1 MITLLVNPVAGSG
14 RAKNVA
20 ISVVERLKELNLPHR
35 VWETHYPNEA
45 KELAAKA
52 AKEHQQDSQKENMLL
67 SIGGDGTFLEAIQGV
82 LGSDLPVASLPAGT
96 GNDFLKSLGVPSD
109 PMAALDHVLN
119 SNVRQIDI
127 GKVNDLI
134 FANECGAGFDVTVLD
149 YANRYRK
156 KIRGAASY
164 LLGVITAIF
173 RHRSAPMVIKAD
185 GKEVFRGNCLV
196 FSVANGQYIGG
207 GLQISPEA
215 DVESEKL
222 ELIVLQDCPRARMLF
237 NYLPNLLAGKILQ
250 FKDTVVHCRA
260 DTVSVAPPQEGE
272 TLRINID
279 GEIRDL
285 PQCEFK
291 ILPHTLPIHM

>member
-14 RAKNVA
+14 KAKNVA
-20 ISVVERLKELNLPHR
+20 ISVIERLKQLNLPHR

-45 KELAAKA
+45 KELAQNA
-52 AKEHQQDSQKENMLL
+52 AKEHQVDPQKENMLL
-67 SIGGDGTFLEAIQGV
+67 SIGGDGTFLEVVQGA

-109 PMAALDHVLN
+109 PMEALEHVLN
-119 SNVRQIDI
+119 SDVRPIDI
-127 GKVNDLI
+127 GKVNNLL

-149 YANRYRK
+149 YANHFRK
-156 KIRGAASY
+156 KIRGPASY
-164 LLGVITAIF
+164 LLGVVTAIF
-173 RHRSAPMVIKAD
+173 RHRSSPMVIKAD

-207 GLQISPEA
+207 GIQISPEA

-222 ELIVLQDCPRARMLF
+222 ELIVIQDCSRLRMCS
-237 NYLPNLLAGKILQ
+237 YLPGLLGGKILH

-260 DTVSVAPPQEGE
+260 DSIRVAPLTEGE

-285 PQCEFK
+285 PYCEFNV
-291 ILPHTLPIHM
+291 LPHTLPIQM

>member
-14 RAKNVA
+14 KAKNVA
-20 ISVVERLKELNLPHR
+20 ISVIERLKQLNLPHR

-45 KELAAKA
+45 KELAQNA
-52 AKEHQQDSQKENMLL
+52 AKEHQVNPQKENMLL
-67 SIGGDGTFLEAIQGV
+67 SIGGDGTFLEVVQGA
-82 LGSDLPVASLPAGT
+82 LGSNLPVASLPAGT

-109 PMAALDHVLN
+109 PMEALEHVLN
-119 SNVRQIDI
+119 SDVRPIDI
-127 GKVNDLI
+127 GKVNNLL

-149 YANRYRK
+149 YANQYRK

-164 LLGVITAIF
+164 LLGVVTAIF
-173 RHRSAPMVIKAD
+173 RHRSSPMVIKAD

-207 GLQISPEA
+207 GIQISPEA

-222 ELIVLQDCPRARMLF
+222 ELIVIQDCSRLRMCS
-237 NYLPNLLAGKILQ
+237 YLPGLLLGKILQ

-260 DTVSVAPPQEGE
+260 DSISVAPLREGE

-291 ILPHTLPIHM
+291 IIPHTLPIHM

>member
-1 MITLLVNPVAGSG
+1 MITLLVNPVAGGG

-20 ISVVERLKELNLPHR
+20 KSVIERLNELNLSHQ
-35 VWETHYPNEA
+35 VWETHYSGEA
-45 KELAAKA
+45 KVLAEKA
-52 AKEHQQDSQKENMLL
+52 AQEHRTDPQADNLLL
-67 SIGGDGTFLEAIQGV
+67 SIGGDGTFLEVVQGT
-82 LGSDLPVASLPAGT
+82 LGSELPIAGLPAGT
-96 GNDFLKSLGVPSD
+96 GNDFLKSLQVSSD
-109 PMAALDHVLN
+109 PMAALEDILK
-119 SNVRQIDI
+119 SEVRRIDI
-127 GKVNDLI
+127 GKVNDLL

-149 YANRYRK
+149 YANQYRK
-156 KIRGAASY
+156 KVRGTASY

-173 RHRSAPMVIKAD
+173 RHHSAPMVIHAD
-185 GKEVFRGNCLV
+185 GEEVFRGNCLV

-207 GLQISPEA
+207 GIRISPEA

-237 NYLPNLLAGKILQ
+237 NYLPGLLGGKILQ

-260 DTVSVAPPQEGE
+260 ETVTVAPMKEGE

-285 PQCEFK
+285 PRCEFTVV
-291 ILPHTLPIHM
+291 PHTLPIQM

>member
-260 DTVSVAPPQEGE
+260 NTVSVAPPQEGE

>member
-14 RAKNVA
+14 KAKNVA

-52 AKEHQQDSQKENMLL
+52 AKEHREDPQKENILL
-67 SIGGDGTFLEAIQGV
+67 SIGGDGTFLEVIQGAM
-82 LGSDLPVASLPAGT
+82 GSELPVASLPAGT

-109 PMAALDHVLN
+109 PMAALDHVLK
-119 SNVRQIDI
+119 SNIRQIDI

-149 YANRYRK
+149 YANQYRK
-156 KIRGAASY
+156 KIRGPASY
-164 LLGVITAIF
+164 LLGVIAAIF
-173 RHRSAPMVIKAD
+173 RHRSAPMVIYAD

-207 GLQISPEA
+207 GIQISPEA
-215 DVESEKL
+215 DVQSEKL
-222 ELIVLQDCPRARMLF
+222 ELIILQDCPRARMLF
-237 NYLPNLLAGKILQ
+237 NYLPGLLAGKILR

-260 DTVSVAPPQEGE
+260 DSVSVAPLREGE

-291 ILPHTLPIHM
+291 VLPRTLPIHM